1 MAIESGQHVD
11 RKIHLIVDR
20 HPVHRRVMIREWLA
34 ENGAQLEMHPM
45 PGYAP
50 ELNPVELLNG
60 DIKRHVA
67 QANPGTVAEL
77 TAAAAHLRRRQT
89 QPNIVKALFRKP
101 EVRYAAG

>member
-1 MAIESGQHVD
+1 M
-11 RKIHLIVDR
+11 L
-20 HPVHRRVMIREWLA
+20 
-34 ENGAQLEMHPM
+34 

-67 QANPGTVAEL
+67 QANPGDVAGL
-77 TAAAAHLRRRQT
+77 TAAATAHLRRRQN

-101 EVRYAAG
+101 EVRYAAA

>member
-1 MAIESGQHVD
+1 M
-11 RKIHLIVDR
+11 HL
-20 HPVHRRVMIREWLA
+20 L
-34 ENGAQLEMHPM
+34 

-60 DIKRHVA
+60 DVKRHVA

-77 TAAAAHLRRRQT
+77 TAAATAHLRRRQT